1 MKYFLIFFITVFSF
15 AFSASVADKQS
26 SSDKKLIAKIKK
38 TNETNRREIIQKMKM
53 FIGEINGRIDDSNV
67 ILSEPVKAET
77 VSGISKSSHVHYING
92 TMDTVYGYSLSDSLP
107 IYSEP
112 DSSDKTGTLLFA
124 ERCEVLIKTETVSDG
139 EISEWIFVRREN
151 GDEGWID
158 SRYFSTSKPA
168 SKKDPKKLIAEK
180 PDTKKFSVPAA
191 GIRTS
196 NFGYRVHPVTKKSG
210 TFHSGIDIAAKAG
223 TPVYAAADGEIATA
237 EFKKNGYGNLIIIA
251 HADDLA
257 TYYGH
262 LSKISVRKGKKIKK
276 GDYIGN
282 IGSTGTATG
291 PHLHFEVRKGSKALD
306 PDKYI

>member
-1 MKYFLIFFITVFSF
+1 MKYFPILIIAVFSF

-26 SSDKKLIAKIKK
+26 SSDKKLVEKIKK
-38 TNETNRREIIQKMKM
+38 TNDANRREIIQKMKM
-53 FIGEINGRIDDSNV
+53 FIGEINGRIDESGV
-67 ILSEPVKAET
+67 VLSEPVKTET
-77 VSGISKSSHVHYING
+77 VSGISRSEHVHSVNG
-92 TMDTVYGYSLSDSLP
+92 TMDTVYGYSLSDGLP
-107 IYSEP
+107 IFSEP
-112 DSSDKTGTLLFA
+112 DPSEKTGTLSFA
-124 ERCEVLIKTETVSDG
+124 ERCEILIKTEIIIGG
-139 EISEWIFVRREN
+139 EITEWIFIRREN

-158 SRYFSTSKPA
+158 SRYFSKNKP
-168 SKKDPKKLIAEK
+168 STQKDPKKLIAEK
-180 PDTKKFSVPAA
+180 PDTKKFAVPTA

-210 TFHSGIDIAAKAG
+210 TFHSGVDIAAKAG
-223 TPVYAAADGEIATA
+223 TPVYASADGEITTA

-251 HADDLA
+251 HSDDLA

-262 LSKISVRKGKKIKK
+262 LSKIAVREGKKVRK

-291 PHLHFEVRKGSKALD
+291 PHLHFEVRKGSTALD